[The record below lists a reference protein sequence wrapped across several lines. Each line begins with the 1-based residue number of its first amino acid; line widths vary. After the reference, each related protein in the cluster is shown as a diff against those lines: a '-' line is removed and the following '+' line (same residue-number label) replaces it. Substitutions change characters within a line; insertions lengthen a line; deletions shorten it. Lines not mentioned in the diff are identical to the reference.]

1 MFTRKMAGL
10 IPQLRDQPCHLQ
22 SIGKAVIRHRLIPAG
37 PSFPLINYDTQIM
50 KRILLLTL
58 LAAPVLANESDPAIR
73 EYYDEKAR
81 IRMLNFEMP
90 DDIRINLWA
99 DESQIQNPSAITFD
113 SQGRLYVAE
122 INRWRFG
129 VDDIRERR
137 MMLVE
142 DISITSNADRMRMF
156 ENHFDLYPLEHYTNK
171 SDQISILEDT
181 DGDDRADRSRIFADG
196 FNDPLDGP
204 GIGLIERDG
213 KVYYTNIPH
222 LWMLED
228 LDGDGISDKR
238 TSLQDGFGIRMSF
251 SGHDMHG
258 LTWGPDGKLYWS
270 IGDRGYNVHTKEGK
284 HFYGPNKGAVFRC
297 DPDGSNVELFY
308 DGLRNPQE
316 LAWDDYG
323 NLFTA
328 DNDADGVDLERINYL
343 VEGGDSGWHA
353 GHQSIMSF
361 TKDLDLRSFKYTGDA
376 RLPLAWITE
385 YAWKVRDARQAAYIL
400 PGIGQIIGG
409 PSGFVFNP
417 SSSMGEKYDD
427 KFFVIIYKGSLTQS
441 YISMFNVE
449 EDGAS
454 YKMVNNETFFR
465 GSNCVDIDFGPDGKL
480 YFSDYNYGGWL
491 NQDVG
496 NIYTLEVPG
505 EIDDAEVQENESLL
519 LSDFSRK
526 SIAELTR
533 LLDRDHQ
540 HIRQKSQ
547 FELAKRGP
555 AGAGA
560 LTRSA
565 TNQKGSTFSRIHGV
579 WGLGQMVASEGES
592 VLDPLLGLL
601 SDENDQVRIQS
612 ARVLGDH
619 RVAKAAD
626 LLVKA
631 LQDEH
636 PRTAMYAGIGL
647 GRIGYPEAV
656 PELLDLLERNA
667 DQDLWLRH
675 GAVMGLAGAE
685 KSAWK
690 EAMSHESEY
699 VRMGA
704 LLALRKL
711 RDPEIARFLRDEET
725 ALSYEA
731 IRAINDLPML
741 SVQSELAAL
750 IEDYLPGKGAEMPE
764 SEVDA
769 FMHHRIINAN
779 YYEAKAGN
787 ARSLLRYA
795 SNSDLPVRLR
805 QEALAAIEGWN
816 DQNPIDTTT
825 GLPRENPAQR
835 ESIEAVV
842 RSEIAA
848 VLETAESDVLVQST
862 RVAQLYGF
870 DVDRDVLIAQLDNEA
885 LSSSVRVSAL
895 ESLIKRN
902 DPSLSEL
909 AANYIES
916 ADTSLWATA
925 LEALLKADIGQGVEK
940 AIAAVQQAPL
950 VVKQRAIALLGE
962 QSDAN
967 SANFLRERLLGVLEG
982 RGAASTMLDVIE
994 ASRGR
999 SEPRI
1004 QELVASYDQSILTAS
1019 PMEKYAASLSGG
1031 SVDRGRDV
1039 FMNHGAAQC
1048 VRCHIVDGY
1057 GAEVGPELTTI
1068 GRTRDNAY
1076 LLEAIVDPGAA
1087 VAPGYGT
1094 MVLTRKSGETVSGLL
1109 ISENADDVELKMPDG
1124 NIETI
1129 ASEEIAS
1136 KQPPIS
1142 GMPPMGLLLNPGEV
1156 RDLVAYLGSLKG
1168 RGEKK
1173 SETEHE

>member
-1 MFTRKMAGL
+1 
-10 IPQLRDQPCHLQ
+10 
-22 SIGKAVIRHRLIPAG
+22 
-37 PSFPLINYDTQIM
+37 M
-50 KRILLLTL
+50 KRILLLIL
-58 LAAPVLANESDPAIR
+58 SAIPAFGAESDPAIR

-81 IRMLNFEMP
+81 VRMLNFEMP

-142 DISITSNADRMRMF
+142 DISITSNADRMKMY

-181 DGDDRADRSRIFADG
+181 DGDNRADRSRIYADG

-228 LDGDGISDKR
+228 IDGDGISDKR

-270 IGDRGYNVHTKEGK
+270 IGDRGYNVHTKEGR

-376 RLPLAWITE
+376 QLPLAWITE
-385 YAWKVRDARQAAYIL
+385 YAWKTRDDRQAAFIL

-417 SSSMGEKYDD
+417 SSSMGENYDD

-441 YISMFNVE
+441 YISMFNVK

-454 YKMVNNETFFR
+454 YEMVNNETFFR
-465 GSNCVDIDFGPDGKL
+465 GSNCVDLDFGPDGKL

-505 EIDDAEVQENESLL
+505 EIDDREVAENESLL

-555 AGAGA
+555 AGVGA
-560 LTRSA
+560 FTRTA
-565 TNQKGSTFSRIHGV
+565 TNTKGSTLSRIHGI
-579 WGLGQMVASEGES
+579 WGLGQMASSEGIS
-592 VLDPLLGLL
+592 ILDPLLDLL
-601 SDENDQVRIQS
+601 SDDNDQARIQS

-619 RVAKAAD
+619 RLAKAAD

-631 LQDEH
+631 LSDGH

-647 GRIGYPEAV
+647 GRIGYQEAV
-656 PELLDLLERNA
+656 PELLALLERNA

-675 GAVMGLAGAE
+675 GAVMGLSGIN
-685 KSAWK
+685 KDAWK
-690 EAMSHESEY
+690 EAMSHESKY

-711 RDPEIARFLRDEET
+711 RNPEIARFLRDEET

-741 SVQSELAAL
+741 SIQSELAEL
-750 IEDYLPGKGAEMPE
+750 IEDYLPGKNAAMPE
-764 SEVDA
+764 SEIDA

-779 YYEAKAGN
+779 YYEATAGN

-795 SNSDLPVRLR
+795 SNPDLPARLR

-825 GLPRENPAQR
+825 GLARENPAVR
-835 ESIEAVV
+835 EPIDAVV

-870 DVDRDVLIAQLDNEA
+870 DVDREVLIAQLKNEA
-885 LSSSVRVSAL
+885 MESEVRVSAL
-895 ESLIKRN
+895 DTLAKRN
-902 DPSLSEL
+902 DPALAEL
-909 AANYIES
+909 ANLFIGDADPALWES
-916 ADTSLWATA
+916 A
-925 LEALLKADIGQGVEK
+925 LEGLLVADVQEGVQK
-940 AIAAVQQAPL
+940 AIATAENSPL
-950 VVKQRAIALLGE
+950 TVKQRAIALLGK
-962 QSDAN
+962 QSDAT
-967 SANFLRERLLGVLEG
+967 SAEFLEKGLRAILDGEG
-982 RGAASTMLDVIE
+982 PADTMLDVIE
-994 ASRGR
+994 ASRDRRDSG
-999 SEPRI
+999 I
-1004 QELVASYDQSILTAS
+1004 QDLVGAYDQSILTAP
-1019 PMEKYAASLSGG
+1019 PMKKYAASLSGG

-1068 GRTRDNAY
+1068 GQSRDRAY

-1094 MVLTRKSGETVSGLL
+1094 MVLTQKNGQTVSGLL
-1109 ISENADDVELKMPDG
+1109 MSENSDGVELKMADG
-1124 NIETI
+1124 TIQTI
-1129 ASEEIAS
+1129 ADDAIAS

-1142 GMPPMGLLLNPGEV
+1142 GMPPMGLLLNPREV

-1168 RGEKK
+1168 SGRKK

>member
-1 MFTRKMAGL
+1 
-10 IPQLRDQPCHLQ
+10 
-22 SIGKAVIRHRLIPAG
+22 
-37 PSFPLINYDTQIM
+37 M
-50 KRILLLTL
+50 KRILFLILT
-58 LAAPVLANESDPAIR
+58 AIPVFGAESDPAIR

-90 DDIRINLWA
+90 EDIKINLWA

-142 DISITSNADRMRMF
+142 DISITSNADRMKMF

-213 KVYYTNIPH
+213 KVYYTNVPH

-228 LDGDGISDKR
+228 LDGDGISDNR

-361 TKDLDLRSFKYTGDA
+361 TRDLDLRSFKYTGDTQ
-376 RLPLAWITE
+376 LPLAWITE
-385 YAWKVRDARQAAYIL
+385 YAWKVRDDRQPAFIL

-480 YFSDYNYGGWL
+480 YFSDFNYGGWL

-505 EIDDAEVQENESLL
+505 EIDDAEVHENGSLL

-619 RVAKAAD
+619 RLRKAAD
-626 LLVKA
+626 LLVEA
-631 LQDEH
+631 LKDEH

-647 GRIGYPEAV
+647 GRIGYEKAV
-656 PELLDLLERNA
+656 PELLSLLERNA

-675 GAVMGLAGAE
+675 GAVMGLAGIDKTFWA
-685 KSAWK
+685 
-690 EAMSHESEY
+690 EAMSHDSKY
-699 VRMGA
+699 VRMGV

-711 RDPEIARFLRDEET
+711 RDPEIADFLRDNER

-741 SVQSELAAL
+741 SVQSELAEL
-750 IEDYLPGKGAEMPE
+750 IEDYLPSGKAEIPE
-764 SEVDA
+764 SEIDA
-769 FMHHRIINAN
+769 LMHHRIINAN
-779 YYEAKAGN
+779 YYEAKVGN

-795 SNSDLPVRLR
+795 SNPELPARLR

-816 DQNPIDTTT
+816 YQNPIDTTT
-825 GLPRENPAQR
+825 GLPRENPATR
-835 ESIEAVV
+835 DSIKTVV
-842 RSEIAA
+842 KSEIAA
-848 VLETAESDVLVQST
+848 VLETAENEVLAQST

-870 DVDRDVLIAQLDNEA
+870 EVDRGVLVAQLDDE
-885 LSSSVRVSAL
+885 SMDSEVRVSAL
-895 ESLIKRN
+895 NALIKRK
-902 DPSLSEL
+902 DPALAEMALKYIEHVDTGLRSAALKALL
-909 AANYIES
+909 AADVN
-916 ADTSLWATA
+916 
-925 LEALLKADIGQGVEK
+925 QGITQ
-940 AIAAVQQAPL
+940 AIIAAETAPM
-950 VVKQRAIALLGE
+950 VVKQQAIALLGE
-962 QSDAN
+962 QSDSESAGFLEARLSAILDGRAAAN
-967 SANFLRERLLGVLEG
+967 
-982 RGAASTMLDVIE
+982 TMLDVIE
-994 ASRGR
+994 ASRNR
-999 SEPRI
+999 QEASI
-1004 QELVASYDQSILTAS
+1004 QELVSKYDQSILTAS
-1019 PMEKYAASLSGG
+1019 PMIKYAASLEGG
-1031 SVDRGRDV
+1031 SIERGKDV

-1048 VRCHIVDGY
+1048 VRCHIVDDY
-1057 GAEVGPELTTI
+1057 GAEVGPELTAI
-1068 GRTRDNAY
+1068 GQIRDSAY
-1076 LLEAIVDPGAA
+1076 LLESIVDPGAA

-1094 MVLTRKSGETVSGLL
+1094 MVLTRNSGETVSGLL
-1109 ISENADDVELKMPDG
+1109 MAESVDGVELKMPDG
-1124 NIETI
+1124 EVETI
-1129 ASEEIAS
+1129 SNSDIAS

-1142 GMPPMGLLLNPGEV
+1142 GMPPMGLLLSPGEV

-1168 RGEKK
+1168 EGKKK

>member
-1 MFTRKMAGL
+1 MKQILFL
-10 IPQLRDQPCHLQ
+10 I
-22 SIGKAVIRHRLIPAG
+22 
-37 PSFPLINYDTQIM
+37 
-50 KRILLLTL
+50 ILVS
-58 LAAPVLANESDPAIR
+58 PVSGAESDPAVR

-90 DDIRINLWA
+90 DDVQINLWA

-142 DISITSNADRMRMF
+142 DISITSNAERMKMF

-228 LDGDGISDKR
+228 VDGDGISDER

-258 LTWGPDGKLYWS
+258 LSWGPDGKLYWS

-284 HFYGPNKGAVFRC
+284 HYYGPNLGAVFRC

-361 TKDLDLRSFKYTGDA
+361 TKDLDLRSYKYTGDT

-385 YAWKVRDARQAAYIL
+385 YAWKVRDERQPAFIL

-427 KFFVIIYKGSLTQS
+427 KFFVIVYKGSLTQS

-454 YKMVNNETFFR
+454 FKMVNNETFFR
-465 GSNCVDIDFGPDGKL
+465 GSNCVDIDFGPDGRL

-496 NIYTLEVPG
+496 NIYTLEVAG
-505 EIDDAEVQENESLL
+505 DIDDPDTKENESLL

-540 HIRQKSQ
+540 QIRQKSQ

-560 LTRSA
+560 FTRTA
-565 TNQKGSTFSRIHGV
+565 MNPKGSTFSRIHGI
-579 WGLGQMVASEGES
+579 WGLGQMAASEEKS
-592 VLDPLLGLL
+592 VLDPLLELL
-601 SDENDQVRIQS
+601 ADENDQVRIQS

-619 RVAKAAD
+619 RVGKASD
-626 LLVKA
+626 LLLEA
-631 LQDEH
+631 LRDEH

-647 GRIGYPEAV
+647 GRIGYEEAV
-656 PELLDLLERNA
+656 PELLALLERNA

-675 GAVMGLAGAE
+675 GAIMGLAGIE
-685 KSAWK
+685 KRVWI
-690 EAMSHESEY
+690 EAMSHDSKY
-699 VRMGA
+699 VRMGI

-711 RDPEIARFLRDEET
+711 RDPEIAGFLRDEEKS
-725 ALSYEA
+725 LSYEA

-741 SVQSELAAL
+741 AVQAELAEL
-750 IEDYLPGKGAEMPE
+750 IEGYLPYGAAEMPE

-795 SNSDLPVRLR
+795 ANSELPVRLR

-816 DQNPIDTTT
+816 DQNTIDATT
-825 GLPRENPAQR
+825 GLPRENPAVR
-835 ESIEAVV
+835 EPIEAVV
-842 RSEIAA
+842 KAEIAA
-848 VLETAESDVLVQST
+848 VLETAESDVLVQTT

-870 DVDRDVLIAQLDNEA
+870 EVDREVLVAQLNNEA
-885 LSSSVRVSAL
+885 IESEVRVSAL
-895 ESLIKRN
+895 QALIKRK
-902 DPSLSEL
+902 
-909 AANYIES
+909 
-916 ADTSLWATA
+916 DTSLGKLALQYIEDADTTLRVNA
-925 LEALLKADIGQGVEK
+925 LEALLAADVNQGIEK
-940 AIAAVQQAPL
+940 AISAANQAPL
-950 VVKQRAIALLGE
+950 VVKQIAIALLGE
-962 QSDAN
+962 ESDSR
-967 SANFLRERLLGVLEG
+967 SASFLQERLSSILEG
-982 RGAASTMLDVIE
+982 EAAANTMLDVIE
-994 ASRGR
+994 ASRIR
-999 SEPRI
+999 REPSI
-1004 QELVASYDQSILTAS
+1004 QELVRRYDQSVINSA
-1019 PMEKYAASLSGG
+1019 PMEKYAASLMGG
-1031 SVDRGRDV
+1031 NVDRGKDV

-1048 VRCHIVDGY
+1048 VRCHMVDGY

-1068 GRTRDNAY
+1068 GKTRDFKY
-1076 LLEAIVDPGAA
+1076 LLESIVDPGAA

-1094 MVLTRKSGETVSGLL
+1094 MVLTLTNGETLSGLL
-1109 ISENADDVELKMPDG
+1109 MNESSEGVDLKMPNG
-1124 NIETI
+1124 KIETI
-1129 ASEEIAS
+1129 SNSEIAS

-1142 GMPPMGLLLNPGEV
+1142 GMPPMGLLLNHGEV
-1156 RDLVAYLGSLKG
+1156 RDLVAYLGSLKAE
-1168 RGEKK
+1168 RKEK